1 MTGDAM
7 KAQRG
12 DTVVPFQGAAPNRCC
27 WCGLPMTNPWCDAC
41 FPPSQPSRE
50 AILRQAILNVAA
62 AKSWVRDARS
72 YLEAVI
78 ECHTKY
84 DSAGFFAVAVR
95 AEFAK
100 LVTPCR

>member
-7 KAQRG
+7 KAQWG

-50 AILRQAILNVAA
+50 SLIRQAIINVAA
-62 AKSWVRDARS
+62 RKSFIGNAMS
-72 YLEAVI
+72 YLRALT
-78 ECHTKY
+78 ECYAITQHLG
-84 DSAGFFAVAVR
+84 GFTVDVR

-100 LVTPCR
+100 LVTPCP